1 MTTDPSLSDIFVI
14 EMRPHRH
21 GIKGKKTE
29 VEYLED
35 GKVRREE
42 K

>member
-1 MTTDPSLSDIFVI
+1 MLVDRWGGALTYEALYVN
-14 EMRPHRH
+14 
-21 GIKGKKTE
+21 KGKKTE

-35 GKVRREE
+35 GKVKPEE